1 MLCGLTSSYRK
12 LRRTAYQVKRRIYL
26 RKLRYFAR
34 RARNIRQ
41 MGILGQKPLLIYA
54 GAAPIDLVSRF
65 GADRTAGKRTAQ
77 IDVVS

>member
-26 RKLRYFAR
+26 RKLRYSAR
-34 RARNIRQ
+34 RAREIRQ
-41 MGILGQKPLLIYA
+41 MEILLLIYV

-65 GADRTAGKRTAQ
+65 GADRTARKQTAQ